1 MRGESAQRA
10 EQARLRAVV
19 RSASAGIA
27 GVSSS
32 TRELCERWLPQA
44 ASVSEARACRR
55 DAAQTRKHA
64 EPACTQRAGE
74 PLCTAPAVDSAS
86 PPRFL
91 ARVLEGEQVL
101 EHAQHARPARP
112 ARRHTRAAR
121 SPRRAARTARLEQ
134 QEQLEKQPSL
144 CRSSMPSLHT
154 EILWPCWPVCVP
166 ARPAHAPGESDRRGA
181 RRRRLIMPHAA
192 GSSRS
197 GLQAPAGQL
206 RATQHFPDKICLA
219 LPCLALPCLA
229 LPCLA
234 QNTGTGTQ
242 RTHPSVTHKVS

>member
-1 MRGESAQRA
+1 MRGRGDTASTDIRESAEGAQRT
-10 EQARLRAVV
+10 EQARLHAVM
-19 RSASAGIA
+19 RSACGGHI
-27 GVSSS
+27 GLSSS

-44 ASVSEARACRR
+44 AIASEARACRR
-55 DAAQTRKHA
+55 DGAQTGQRA
-64 EPACTQRAGE
+64 GPACTQRASK
-74 PLCTAPAVDSAS
+74 PLCTPPAVDSAS

-112 ARRHTRAAR
+112 ARRHTRATR

-166 ARPAHAPGESDRRGA
+166 ARPAHAHDESDGA
-181 RRRRLIMPHAA
+181 AHAGD
-192 GSSRS
+192 GSSCRTQPAAAAAACRAGAGNS
-197 GLQAPAGQL
+197 GRHSIF
-206 RATQHFPDKICLA
+206 RATTDICLFV
-219 LPCLALPCLA
+219 CCKGFERK
-229 LPCLA
+229 CV
-234 QNTGTGTQ
+234 
-242 RTHPSVTHKVS
+242 RI